1 MPVALTTGGKDTVV
15 PPASTLRLAKKLP
28 RALSLHRE
36 TMAHSTNYND
46 TVAAMEFVLETAA
59 DAKASVK
66 QP

>member
-1 MPVALTTGGKDTVV
+1 
-15 PPASTLRLAKKLP
+15 
-28 RALSLHRE
+28 
-36 TMAHSTNYND
+36 MAHSTSYDD